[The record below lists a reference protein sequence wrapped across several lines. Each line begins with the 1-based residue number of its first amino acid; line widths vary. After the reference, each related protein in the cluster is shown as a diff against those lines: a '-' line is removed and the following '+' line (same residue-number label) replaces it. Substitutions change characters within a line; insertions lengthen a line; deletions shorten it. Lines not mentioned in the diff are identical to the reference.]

1 MKKKGLLLLL
11 GLAMTLCG
19 CQKGYTMEEMQQ
31 SLLSMKGYE
40 AEAAITR
47 ITDHGSHTYDTK
59 QYFEMETGRYRLEM
73 VGPAEVAGNYTL
85 YDGQKVYQY
94 NPRTGSDAAFEVSP
108 DQARNELFLG
118 QFVKNYLQS
127 EHVSMASAPLEQTQA
142 VILEAVITGEYA
154 YTATEKLWLDT
165 ATGLPKKLVLYDQ
178 EGQERYVVEY
188 TSFTYTDTFDEDIF
202 LPEVRQE

>member
-1 MKKKGLLLLL
+1 M
-11 GLAMTLCG
+11 
-19 CQKGYTMEEMQQ
+19 
-31 SLLSMKGYE
+31 
-40 AEAAITR
+40 
-47 ITDHGSHTYDTK
+47 
-59 QYFEMETGRYRLEM
+59 
-73 VGPAEVAGNYTL
+73 AGNYTL

-142 VILEAVITGEYA
+142 VILEAVIPGEYA